1 MLTFI
6 DKHYEKITW
15 FIIALGFIFIFTARE
30 YLSIVVLSF
39 LVIKA
44 IKFRDT
50 IRDTIRKTPLHKQ
63 IIHVGMLIVLIAV
76 LTIIILA
83 SASFIKEHNIPV
95 FLRYVYIAVLL
106 LVAIFCYNWIT
117 DFLVKMWGKRKQ
129 LK

>member
-6 DKHYEKITW
+6 DKHYGKITW
-15 FIIALGFIFIFTARE
+15 FIIALGFIFIFTVRE

-50 IRDTIRKTPLHKQ
+50 IRKTPLHKQ
-63 IIHVGMLIVLIAV
+63 IIHVGMLIVLIAA

-106 LVAIFCYNWIT
+106 LVATFCYNWIT